1 MKRYNH
7 CTNCMVG
14 AVTQLGDDCPCGGN
28 YDLAPPLQV
37 IGRHELTPEQH
48 SLCRMAGLQ
57 ATRVGDIDAFTGDLP
72 STVWRR
78 WTSGHHYVAVAHAAM
93 ALRLTAE
100 NSVGTEEVTIGVFE
114 NANRGKEG
122 ERPTFEAVALHLYTP
137 QGRGD
142 GLMESSFLNEEYR
155 LDFD

>member
-7 CTNCMVG
+7 CTNCMLG

-28 YDLAPPLQV
+28 YDLAPLLQV
-37 IGRHELTPEQH
+37 IGRHDLTPEQGE
-48 SLCRMAGLQ
+48 LATMAGL
-57 ATRVGDIDAFTGDLP
+57 TIKSVGDIDAFTGDGCPFLE
-72 STVWRR
+72 
-78 WTSGHHYVAVAHAAM
+78 GHHYVAVAHAAM

-100 NSVGTEEVTIGVFE
+100 NAVGSKEITIGVFE
-114 NANRGKEG
+114 NANRAKEG